1 MIYIFHKTRSLTIC
15 KGGWIKSSIHNVDN
29 EKHANKTATVKELSG
44 RNAHSDH
51 NMESTLY
58 IFHIVESTI

>member
-1 MIYIFHKTRSLTIC
+1 M
-15 KGGWIKSSIHNVDN
+15 DN

-44 RNAHSDH
+44 RNAHRDH